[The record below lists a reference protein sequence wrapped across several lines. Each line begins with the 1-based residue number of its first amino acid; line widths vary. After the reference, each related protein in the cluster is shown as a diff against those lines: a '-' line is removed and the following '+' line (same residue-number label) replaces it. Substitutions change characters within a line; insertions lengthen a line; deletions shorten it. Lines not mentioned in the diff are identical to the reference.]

1 MSHESDKGEFVFAL
15 MLSMFGLLP
24 VTGIASGLMY
34 DDSIW
39 NSSYWVLV
47 NFMLLALALR
57 VELAFVRYTFRV
69 YRREFNGIK
78 DISRTIRS
86 VWSEIKEEVRNAR

>member
-1 MSHESDKGEFVFAL
+1 MKRESDKGEFVFAL

-69 YRREFNGIK
+69 YRREFNGIR
-78 DISRTIRS
+78 DIIRTIRS